1 MTHFEENSKDRVFQI
16 YEGDKEHLL
25 SKLSDEDLLLELR
38 RRKRLA
44 RVQSEYVIE
53 GWRRHLGDETP
64 KEYILTQLMKQM
76 AHEIGVHLA
85 TGHTKI
91 PGMKIEEG
99 HFEIPERPRM
109 GDYHTKDLRYYI
121 PFNFVVE
128 KP

>member
-1 MTHFEENSKDRVFQI
+1 MTHFEPTPTDKILQVF
-16 YEGDKEHLL
+16 EGDKEHLL

-44 RVQSEYVIE
+44 RVQAEWVVD
-53 GWRRHLGDETP
+53 GWRRHLGDDPP
-64 KEYILTQLMKQM
+64 KEYILPQLMKQM

-99 HFEIPERPRM
+99 YFESPERPRM
-109 GDYHTKDLRYYI
+109 REYHTKDLRYYI

>member
-1 MTHFEENSKDRVFQI
+1 MTHFEPTPEVLQVYDNV
-16 YEGDKEHLL
+16 KEHLL
-25 SKLSDEDLLLELR
+25 SQLTDEDLLLELR

-44 RVQSEYVIE
+44 RVQAEWVID
-53 GWRRHLGDETP
+53 GWRRAMDAAPP
-64 KEYILTQLMKQM
+64 KEYILPQLMKQM

-99 HFEIPERPRM
+99 HFETPGRPRM
-109 GDYHTKDLRYYI
+109 EEYHTKDLRYYI

>member
-1 MTHFEENSKDRVFQI
+1 MTHFEPTPEVLQVYDNV
-16 YEGDKEHLL
+16 KEHLL
-25 SKLSDEDLLLELR
+25 SQLTDEDLLLELR

-44 RVQSEYVIE
+44 RVQAEWVID
-53 GWRRHLGDETP
+53 GWRRAIDAAPP
-64 KEYILTQLMKQM
+64 KEYILPQLMKQM

-99 HFEIPERPRM
+99 HFETPGITRM
-109 GDYHTKDLRYYI
+109 EQYHTKDLRYYI

>member
-1 MTHFEENSKDRVFQI
+1 MTHFEPTPEVLQVYDNVKEN
-16 YEGDKEHLL
+16 LL
-25 SKLSDEDLLLELR
+25 SQLTDEDLLLELR

-44 RVQSEYVIE
+44 RVQAEYIVE
-53 GWRRHLGDETP
+53 GWRRVMGDAAP
-64 KEYILTQLMKQM
+64 KEYILPQLMKQI
-76 AHEIGVHLA
+76 AHEIGVHLS

-99 HFEIPERPRM
+99 HFEIPGRSHMR
-109 GDYHTKDLRYYI
+109 DYHTKDLRYYI

>member
-1 MTHFEENSKDRVFQI
+1 MTHFEPTPEVLKVYDNV
-16 YEGDKEHLL
+16 KEHLL
-25 SKLSDEDLLLELR
+25 SQLTDEDLLLELR

-44 RVQSEYVIE
+44 RVQAEYVLE
-53 GWRRHLGDETP
+53 GWRRYLGNEPP
-64 KEYILTQLMKQM
+64 KEYILPQLMKQM

-99 HFEIPERPRM
+99 YFEIPGRPRM
-109 GDYHTKDLRYYI
+109 KEYHTKDLRYYI

>member
-1 MTHFEENSKDRVFQI
+1 MTHFEPEPKILEVYDNH
-16 YEGDKEHLL
+16 KEKLL
-25 SKLSDEDLLLELR
+25 GQLSDEDLLLELR

-44 RVQSEYVIE
+44 RLQAEYIVE
-53 GWRRHLGDETP
+53 GWRREYNAVPP
-64 KEYILTQLMKQM
+64 KEYILPQLMKQI
-76 AHEIGVHLA
+76 AHEIGVHLS
-85 TGHTKI
+85 TGHTKV

-109 GDYHTKDLRYYI
+109 GDYHTKDLRYFI

>member
-1 MTHFEENSKDRVFQI
+1 MTHFEPNPKDGIFQVI
-16 YEGDKEHLL
+16 EGDKEHLL
-25 SKLSDEDLLLELR
+25 SKLTDEDLLLELR

-53 GWRRHLGDETP
+53 GWRRHLGDEPP
-64 KEYILTQLMKQM
+64 KEYMLSQLMKQM
-76 AHEIGVHLA
+76 AYEISSHLA

-99 HFEIPERPRM
+99 YFEVPGRPSM
-109 GDYHTKDLRYYI
+109 GEYHTKDLRYYI